1 MILLSTFPR
10 FTRQTLA
17 ASALAFGVMI
27 SGQFQPAPPPVA
39 QPTQPPT
46 ASVQRCPYQQQ
57 NVEEFG
63 GIGLYV
69 GSDVSHDGR
78 FTALEPLP
86 GYPADRAGIQPEDVI
101 TTVDGVSTD
110 GVPAENVVAR
120 LRGEVGTDV
129 QVGIYRPS
137 TEQRFTLTIA
147 RALVRCERCPR

>member
-17 ASALAFGVMI
+17 AGALAFGVLI
-27 SGQFQPAPPPVA
+27 SGHFQPAPP
-39 QPTQPPT
+39 QTRPT

-69 GSDVSHDGR
+69 GTDVSHQGR

-86 GYPADRAGIQPEDVI
+86 GYPAERAGVRPDDVI
-101 TTVDGVSTD
+101 ETVNGVNTD
-110 GVPAENVVAR
+110 GVPAEDVVAR
-120 LRGEVGTDV
+120 LRGDVGTKV
-129 QVGIYRPS
+129 TIGVYRPS
-137 TEQRFTLTIA
+137 TEQRFTLTMS
-147 RALVRCERCPR
+147 RALVRCERCPRY

>member
-10 FTRQTLA
+10 LTRQTLA
-17 ASALAFGVMI
+17 AGALAFGVLI
-27 SGQFQPAPPPVA
+27 SGQFQPAPPA
-39 QPTQPPT
+39 QASQPARPTVT
-46 ASVQRCPYQQQ
+46 YQQE

-69 GSDVSHDGR
+69 GSDVAHEGR

-86 GYPADRAGIQPEDVI
+86 GYPADRAGVKSEDVI
-101 TTVDGVSTD
+101 EAVDGLSTD
-110 GVPAENVVAR
+110 GVPAEEVVSR

-129 QVGIYRPS
+129 EIDVYRPS
-137 TEQRFTLTIA
+137 TEERFTLTIS